1 MKKQVI
7 MMVFVAMTTISF
19 AQSNKEDIDLM
30 QAAIGKDKKA
40 LFSEFMIVE
49 GAQKDA
55 FWTLYDEYEG
65 KRKGLGKKR
74 LDLLEKYVKGYE
86 KMTDVDTEQSL
97 KDLMSLADDTNSL
110 IVTYTNK
117 MKKTAGVKAAAQFY
131 QLENYILCVVRAQ
144 ILGNIP
150 VLGGKK

>member
-1 MKKQVI
+1 MA
-7 MMVFVAMTTISF
+7 FVAVTTISF

-30 QAAIGKDKKA
+30 QAALGKDKKA

-65 KRKGLGKKR
+65 KRKGLVKKR

-86 KMTDVDTEQSL
+86 KMNDVDTEQSL

>member
-1 MKKQVI
+1 MA
-7 MMVFVAMTTISF
+7 FVAVTTISF

-30 QAAIGKDKKA
+30 QAALGKDKKA

-65 KRKGLGKKR
+65 KRTGLGKKR

-86 KMTDVDTEQSL
+86 KMNDVDTEQSL

>member
-1 MKKQVI
+1 MKKQVLMLAFV
-7 MMVFVAMTTISF
+7 MMTIVSF

-30 QAAIGKDKKA
+30 QAALGKDKKA
-40 LFSEFMIVE
+40 LYAEFMILE

-97 KDLMSLADDTNSL
+97 KELMALADDTNSL

-117 MKKTAGVKAAAQFY
+117 MKKPAGVKAAAQFY

-144 ILGNIP
+144 ILANIP

>member
-30 QAAIGKDKKA
+30 QAALGKDKKA

-74 LDLLEKYVKGYE
+74 LDLL
-86 KMTDVDTEQSL
+86 
-97 KDLMSLADDTNSL
+97 
-110 IVTYTNK
+110 
-117 MKKTAGVKAAAQFY
+117 
-131 QLENYILCVVRAQ
+131 
-144 ILGNIP
+144 
-150 VLGGKK
+150 

>member
-1 MKKQVI
+1 MA
-7 MMVFVAMTTISF
+7 FVAVTTISF

-30 QAAIGKDKKA
+30 QAALGKDKKA

-86 KMTDVDTEQSL
+86 KMNDLDTEQSL